1 MNNDKAI
8 YKSLKN
14 VYPNDVDELTDEVK
28 RKIDFFNEK
37 NKEWHRTKLEDI
49 NGILI
54 TYADTLKGEAPPLS
68 VLTEFLLKY
77 CGSAF
82 NTIHILPFFPYSSD
96 DGFSVI
102 DYKKVNSQYGN
113 WEDIEKLSIHY
124 HLMFDAVINHISQK
138 SDWFQGFLES
148 KRDYEELFIE
158 LESEEG
164 LSQVTRPRSTPLL
177 TSFETKNGK
186 KRVWT
191 TFSSDQIDLN
201 YQNPKLL
208 LKIIDILLFYI
219 EKGASLIRLDAIG
232 YLWKELGTSCIHL
245 YQTHEIVRLFRSVFD
260 ALNRNALL
268 ITETNVPHLEN
279 ISYFGEG
286 TNEAHM
292 VYNFSLPPLILHA
305 YLKQSS
311 NVLNQ
316 WVTNLEDPGL
326 EATYFNFLASHD
338 GIGLMPLK
346 GLIEPEEVDELV
358 QKCIHNQGRVSYKRN
373 TDGTEIPYE
382 MNINYFA
389 ALSDRSH
396 SDEDNINKFLGAYAI
411 AIALKG
417 IPGIYI
423 HSLLG
428 SLNWEEGIEQ
438 LGHNRAINR
447 EKIDFK
453 TVTHLLSNKL
463 SRQHQIFYSLKEM
476 LEVRASQKSF
486 SYKAKQ
492 ECLVENHKLFILKR
506 SYEDEQILVIVNL
519 SEESQVVNLSQV
531 NGKYHY
537 KDLLTGDN
545 FGKIIS
551 LKPYD
556 FYWLKPQRGVFNVC

>member
-1 MNNDKAI
+1 MNNDEAI
-8 YKSLKN
+8 YKSLKK
-14 VYPNDVDELTDEVK
+14 VYPNDVDELFDVVI
-28 RKIDFFNEK
+28 RKIDCFNK
-37 NKEWHRTKLEDI
+37 KHKQCHRTKLEDI

-54 TYADTLKGEAPPLS
+54 TYADTLKGEASPLS
-68 VLTEFLLKY
+68 VLTDFLLKY

-102 DYKKVNSQYGN
+102 DYKKVNPQCGN
-113 WEDIEKLSIHY
+113 WEDVEELSAHY

-138 SDWFQGFLES
+138 SDWFQGFLNS
-148 KRDYEELFIE
+148 KMDYEDFFIE

-164 LSQVTRPRSTPLL
+164 LSQVTRPRATPLL

-186 KRVWT
+186 KKVWT

-201 YQNPKLL
+201 YKNPKLL

-232 YLWKELGTSCIHL
+232 YLWKELATSCIHL
-245 YQTHEIVRLFRSVFD
+245 TQTHEIVRLFRSIVD
-260 ALNRNALL
+260 ALNKNALL
-268 ITETNVPHLEN
+268 ITETNVPHSEN
-279 ISYFGEG
+279 ISYFGNG

-305 YLKQSS
+305 YLQQSS
-311 NVLNQ
+311 NELNQ

-346 GLIEPEEVDELV
+346 GLIKPDEVDSLV
-358 QKCIHNQGRVSYKRN
+358 QKCLKNHGRISYKQN

-382 MNINYFA
+382 MNINYFD
-389 ALSDRSH
+389 ALSDCSH
-396 SDEDNINKFLGAYAI
+396 SEEYNIKKFLGAYAV
-411 AIALKG
+411 AISLKG

-428 SLNWEEGIEQ
+428 SQNWEEGI
-438 LGHNRAINR
+438 LKNGHNRAINR

-453 TVTHLLSNKL
+453 SISQALSNNWSK
-463 SRQHQIFYSLKEM
+463 RYQIFNNLKKM
-476 LEVRASQKSF
+476 LELRASQKSL

-492 ECLVENHKLFILKR
+492 KCIIENPRVFIIKR
-506 SYEDEQILVIVNL
+506 SYDDEELLVIVNL
-519 SEESQVVNLSQV
+519 SEESQVINLSQI
-531 NGKYHY
+531 NGKGHY
-537 KDLLTGDN
+537 KDLLSGYDFSET
-545 FGKIIS
+545 
-551 LKPYD
+551 LRLAPYS
-556 FYWLKPQRGVFNVC
+556 FYWLKPQRGVIHVG